1 MAAVRPHVVVN
12 AAMSVDGKIALPSR
26 EGVRISND
34 EDLKRLHELRAECD
48 AILVGVGTVL
58 MDDPK
63 LTVKKEFARGPN
75 PLRVVMDS
83 DGSSPVNA
91 AVFDGTAPTL
101 IATNTSCVK
110 TFRNAEV
117 VRCGEDQVD
126 VDRLLGILHERGV
139 KRLLVEG
146 GSTVNWSFLRA
157 GLADELLVF
166 VGSFIIGGPS
176 TPTLVGGE
184 GAHSLERAIRLRL
197 KQATPLGDGVLIEY
211 AVVR

>member
-1 MAAVRPHVVVN
+1 
-12 AAMSVDGKIALPSR
+12 MSVDGKIALPSR

-48 AILVGVGTVL
+48 AI
-58 MDDPK
+58 
-63 LTVKKEFARGPN
+63 
-75 PLRVVMDS
+75 
-83 DGSSPVNA
+83 
-91 AVFDGTAPTL
+91 
-101 IATNTSCVK
+101 
-110 TFRNAEV
+110 
-117 VRCGEDQVD
+117 
-126 VDRLLGILHERGV
+126 
-139 KRLLVEG
+139 LVEG

>member
-1 MAAVRPHVVVN
+1 VRPHVVVN
-12 AAMSVDGKIALPSR
+12 AAMSADGKIALPSR

-34 EDLKRLHELRAECD
+34 EDMKRLHELRAECD

-101 IATNTSCVK
+101 IATNTSCTK
-110 TFRNAEV
+110 TFPNAEV

-126 VDRLLGILHERGV
+126 VHKLLGILHERGV

-146 GSTVNWSFLRA
+146 GSTVNWSILRA

-166 VGSFIIGGPS
+166 VASFIIGGHS

-184 GAHSLERAIRLRL
+184 GVHDLGKAIHLQL
-197 KQATPLGDGVLIEY
+197 KRTAPLGQGVLLEY

>member
-1 MAAVRPHVVVN
+1 MRPHVVVN
-12 AAMSVDGKIALPSR
+12 AAMSADGKIALPSR

-34 EDLKRLHELRAECD
+34 EDLKRLHELRAACD

-184 GAHSLERAIRLRL
+184 GAHSLDRAIHLRLR
-197 KQATPLGDGVLIEY
+197 QATPLGDGVLIEY

>member
-1 MAAVRPHVVVN
+1 
-12 AAMSVDGKIALPSR
+12 MSADGKISLPSR
-26 EGVRISND
+26 QGVRISND
-34 EDLKRLHELRAECD
+34 ADLRRVHELRAACD

-58 MDDPK
+58 MDDPN
-63 LTVKKEFARGPN
+63 LTVKKEHAKGPN
-75 PLRVVMDS
+75 PLRVILDS

-91 AVFDGTAPTL
+91 AVFDGAAPTL
-101 IATNTSCVK
+101 VATNTSCAK

-126 VDRLLGILHERGV
+126 IPKLLGILSERGV

-157 GLADELLVF
+157 GLADELVVF
-166 VGSFIIGGPS
+166 IGSMIIGGPS

-184 GAHSLERAIRLRL
+184 GADSLERAIGLRL

>member
-1 MAAVRPHVVVN
+1 VRPHVIVN
-12 AAMSVDGKIALPSR
+12 AAMSADGKIALPSR

-34 EDLKRLHELRAECD
+34 DDLKRVHELRAACD

-58 MDDPK
+58 MDDPN

-75 PLRVVMDS
+75 PLRVVLDS

-91 AVFDGTAPTL
+91 AIFDGAAPTL
-101 IATNTSCVK
+101 IATNTSCTK

-117 VRCGEDQVD
+117 VRCGDDQVD
-126 VDRLLGILHERGV
+126 VPKLLGLLSERGV

-157 GLADELLVF
+157 GLADELVVF
-166 VGSFIIGGPS
+166 VSSFIIGGHS

-184 GAHSLERAIRLRL
+184 GAESLDHAIRLHL
-197 KQATPLGDGVLIEY
+197 KRTTPLGDGALLEY

>member
-1 MAAVRPHVVVN
+1 MRPHVIVN
-12 AAMSVDGKIALPSR
+12 AAMSADGKIALPSR

-34 EDLKRLHELRAECD
+34 EDLRRVHELRAGCD
-48 AILVGVGTVL
+48 AILVGVGTIL

-63 LTVKKEFARGPN
+63 LTVKKEFAKGPN
-75 PLRVVMDS
+75 PLRVVLDS

-91 AVFDGTAPTL
+91 AVFDGAAATL
-101 IATNTSCVK
+101 IATNTSCTK

-126 VDRLLGILHERGV
+126 VPKLLGILSERGV

-157 GLADELLVF
+157 GLADELVVF
-166 VGSFIIGGPS
+166 VSSFIIGGHS
-176 TPTLVGGE
+176 TPTLVSGE
-184 GAHSLERAIRLRL
+184 GIADIGHAIQLRL
-197 KQATPLGDGVLIEY
+197 KRSMPLGEGVLLEY

>member
-1 MAAVRPHVVVN
+1 MRPHVVVN
-12 AAMSVDGKIALPSR
+12 AAMSADGKIALPSR
-26 EGVRISND
+26 EGVRISNN
-34 EDLKRLHELRAECD
+34 EDLKRVHELRAEAD

-63 LTVKKEFARGPN
+63 LTVKKELARGTN
-75 PLRVVMDS
+75 PLRVVLDS

-91 AVFDGTAPTL
+91 AVFDGAAPTL
-101 IATNTSCVK
+101 IATNTSCTK
-110 TFRNAEV
+110 TFPNAEV

-126 VDRLLGILHERGV
+126 VPKLLGILSERGV

-157 GLADELLVF
+157 GLADELVVF
-166 VGSFIIGGPS
+166 VSSFIIGGHS

-184 GAHSLERAIRLRL
+184 GIQDLGRAIQLQL
-197 KQATPLGDGVLIEY
+197 KRTTLLGEGVLLEY